1 MEKRITTKV
10 DDYVLKLK
18 QDIKEYII
26 SKHKDSEE
34 QDNYKGI
41 IKFVYEYEKLC
52 FTEEDFTK
60 RKRVKNTV
68 PNYERCCAKRAN
80 GEQCTRRRKDGEMFC
95 GTHVK
100 GTPNGVFDK
109 DVKQKP
115 TKKTIE
121 VIVQDIK
128 GIVYYIDNDHN
139 VYNTEDV
146 IANKENPRIIAKW
159 EKDDEDNYSI
169 PEFEKMMEA

>member
-1 MEKRITTKV
+1 
-10 DDYVLKLK
+10 
-18 QDIKEYII
+18 
-26 SKHKDSEE
+26 
-34 QDNYKGI
+34 
-41 IKFVYEYEKLC
+41 
-52 FTEEDFTK
+52 
-60 RKRVKNTV
+60 
-68 PNYERCCAKRAN
+68 
-80 GEQCTRRRKDGEMFC
+80 MFC

-115 TKKTIE
+115 TKRTIE

-159 EKDDEDNYSI
+159 EKTLRGEYEICN
-169 PEFEKMMEA
+169 